1 MSIECGNKFQIN
13 KIVYLEVVTI
23 PVVFVYAKP
32 QTNKVWSI
40 DVTVETLPARDGFKQ
55 RLVYIR
61 LQDVVRQDFYLCCF

>member
-1 MSIECGNKFQIN
+1 MSF
-13 KIVYLEVVTI
+13 YLEVVMI
-23 PVVFVYAKP
+23 PVVFVYTKP

-40 DVTVETLPARDGFKQ
+40 DVRVETLPARDGFKE